1 MAKSTKKQAEGREE
15 ERMRKA
21 VRRAAGV
28 KGKAKPKKG
37 KGEVVRL
44 TNTTTPIHKNGLP
57 KGPGKNPC
65 ACGCGG
71 TTNSLFQQGHDARVY
86 STLRKIAQGK
96 AKLASLPEAVRTD
109 KKLLASMKA
118 KVH

>member
-1 MAKSTKKQAEGREE
+1 MAKSTKKQAKDREE
-15 ERMRKA
+15 ERMRRA

-28 KGKAKPKKG
+28 KDKK
-37 KGEVVRL
+37 KSPNKVVRNS
-44 TNTTTPIHKNGLP
+44 TVPHKNGLP

-71 TTNSLFQQGHDARVY
+71 TTNSMFQQGHDARVY
-86 STLRKIAQGK
+86 SVLRKIVTK
-96 AKLASLPEAVRTD
+96 HAKVGDLPEAVRAD